1 MILWF
6 LHAQDS
12 THDLRNAKQVAKKLI
27 LMEKIGLGAA
37 YRRIHANTKIA
48 STCIAIVDELA
59 FLCLTLP
66 FGTAPAPAEYKTVS
80 EASIDLGNDPLQYQ
94 YWDTDY
100 LKSPHQSLL
109 PPEGKQKFASHLV
122 KADPLSV

>member
-1 MILWF
+1 MISAMRSKWKTKQILIGE
-6 LHAQDS
+6 
-12 THDLRNAKQVAKKLI
+12 TDLD
-27 LMEKIGLGAA
+27 AA
-37 YRRIHANTKIA
+37 YRRIHANAKIA
-48 STCIAIVDELA
+48 STCITIVNELA

-109 PPEGKQKFASHLV
+109 PPEGKQKFASHLA
-122 KADPLSV
+122 KAYPLSV